1 MAELIYGFDPLCGWC
16 YGIVPAMRRV
26 AQDHPDIP
34 IHLVMGGLMSG
45 DSVGPY
51 AQMQEYIRGAVEHLR
66 EVTGRAPSEA
76 FFQLIATPGVEGN
89 SGPPCIA
96 IAHAAGFAPD
106 RAVEFA
112 HKVIEAHF
120 QDGADLNDPA
130 TYGPLLASIGVTEPL
145 PNIHDEALA
154 EAVWEQGRRIGLRSF
169 PTLAVLKDGQ
179 ARILPSEYDPAR
191 LSGLV
196 GQAAK

>member
-34 IHLVMGGLMSG
+34 IHLVMGGLISG
-45 DSVGPY
+45 DGVGPY
-51 AQMQEYIRGAVEHLR
+51 AEMQEYICGAVEHLR
-66 EVTGRAPSEA
+66 EVTGRAPTDE

-89 SGPPCIA
+89 SEPPCIA
-96 IAHAAGFAPD
+96 FAHAAGCSPD

-120 QDGADLNDPA
+120 EHGADQNDPA
-130 TYGPLLASIGVTEPL
+130 TYAPLLASIGVTEPL
-145 PNIHDEALA
+145 PDIHDEALA
-154 EAVWEQGRRIGLRSF
+154 QAVWEQGRRIGLRSF

-179 ARILPSEYDPAR
+179 ARVLPSEYDPAR
-191 LSGLV
+191 LSALV
-196 GQAAK
+196 AEAAK